1 MKIKLK
7 NLGAIKQAEFEIG
20 DLTIICGKNNT
31 GKTYTTYDQGLL
43 SHDLLRYKRL

>member
-20 DLTIICGKNNT
+20 DLTIICGT
-31 GKTYTTYDQGLL
+31 GKISALL
-43 SHDLLRYKRL
+43 SCF